1 MATYTS
7 GAINEVLVGTG
18 VLYVADRTAS
28 GLAFPG
34 DDGAGAFES
43 VGTASNAWRDIG
55 YSEDGWTLE
64 MDRTF
69 EDILVAEEIDPIKT
83 IKTAQEAR
91 LMGEVSQASLKN
103 IAVAMGQTDSYVSED
118 ATTDGDSADTG
129 LAANY
134 DVVFAPITDSFSEL
148 SGLLIIEGPGG
159 ADIHVEMPRMVSVGA
174 FSMQHAKA
182 PQKVVIATEFKL
194 LVPDSTVN
202 VGSTGGKYHLF
213 RIVDNTNDS
222 TTFDVN

>member
-18 VLYVADRTAS
+18 VLYVADRAAS
-28 GLAFPG
+28 GLAYPG
-34 DDGAGAFES
+34 DDGSGNWQAVS
-43 VGTASNAWRDIG
+43 TASAAWRDIG

-91 LMGEVSQASLKN
+91 LMGELSQASLAN
-103 IAVAMGQTDSYVSED
+103 LSVAMGQIDSYVSED
-118 ATTDGDSADTG
+118 DSDF
-129 LAANY
+129 AAGY
-134 DVVFAPITDSFSEL
+134 DVVKAPITDSFSEMAA
-148 SGLLIIEGPGG
+148 LLIAEGPAG
-159 ADIHVEMPRMVSVGA
+159 ADRHVQMPRVVSVGA

-194 LVPDSTVN
+194 LVPDSTFN
-202 VGSTGGKYHLF
+202 VGATGGKNHLF
-213 RIVDNTNDS
+213 KIVDNTNDS
-222 TTFDVN
+222 QTFDVN

>member
-7 GAINEVLVGTG
+7 GAINEVLIGTG

-34 DDGAGAFES
+34 DDGSGNWQAVS
-43 VGTASNAWRDIG
+43 TASAAWRDIG

-69 EDILVAEEIDPIKT
+69 EDILVAEEVDPIKT

-91 LMGEVSQASLKN
+91 LMGELSQASLKN
-103 IAVAMGQTDSYVSED
+103 LSVAMGQIDSYVSED
-118 ATTDGDSADTG
+118 DSDF
-129 LAANY
+129 AAGY
-134 DVVFAPITDSFSEL
+134 DVVKAPITDSFSEMAA
-148 SGLLIIEGPGG
+148 LLIAEGPAG
-159 ADIHVEMPRMVSVGA
+159 ADRHVQMPRVVSVGA

-194 LVPDSTVN
+194 LVPDSTFN
-202 VGSTGGKYHLF
+202 VGATGGKNHLF
-213 RIVDNTNDS
+213 KIVDNTNDS

>member
-7 GAINEVLVGTG
+7 GAINEVLIGTG

-34 DDGAGAFES
+34 DDGSGNWQAVS
-43 VGTASNAWRDIG
+43 TASAAWRDIG

-69 EDILVAEEIDPIKT
+69 EDILVAEEVDPIKT

-91 LMGEVSQASLKN
+91 LMGELSQASLAN
-103 IAVAMGQTDSYVSED
+103 LSVAMGQIDSYVTQD
-118 ATTDGDSADTG
+118 DTTDFTAG
-129 LAANY
+129 Y
-134 DVVFAPITDSFSEL
+134 DVVKAPITDSFSEMAA
-148 SGLLIIEGPGG
+148 LLIAEGPAG
-159 ADIHVEMPRMVSVGA
+159 ADRHVQMPRTVSVGA
-174 FSMQHAKA
+174 FSMSHAKA

-194 LVPDSTVN
+194 LVPDSTFN
-202 VGSTGGKYHLF
+202 VGATGGKNHLF
-213 RIVDNTNDS
+213 KIVDNTNDS

>member
-7 GAINEVLVGTG
+7 GAINEVLIGTG

-34 DDGAGAFES
+34 DDGSGNWQAVS
-43 VGTASNAWRDIG
+43 TASAAWRDIG

-91 LMGEVSQASLKN
+91 LMGELSQASLAN
-103 IAVAMGQTDSYVSED
+103 LSVAMGQIDSYVSED
-118 ATTDGDSADTG
+118 DSDF
-129 LAANY
+129 AAGY
-134 DVVFAPITDSFSEL
+134 DVVKAPITDSFSEMAA
-148 SGLLIIEGPGG
+148 LLIAEGPAG
-159 ADIHVEMPRMVSVGA
+159 ADRHVQMPRVVSVGA

-194 LVPDSTVN
+194 LVPDSTFN
-202 VGSTGGKYHLF
+202 VGATGGKNHLF
-213 RIVDNTNDS
+213 KIVDNTNDS

>member
-34 DDGAGAFES
+34 DDGSGNWQAVS
-43 VGTASNAWRDIG
+43 TASAAWRDIG

-91 LMGEVSQASLKN
+91 LMGELSQASLAN
-103 IAVAMGQTDSYVSED
+103 LSVAMGQIDSYVSED
-118 ATTDGDSADTG
+118 DSDF
-129 LAANY
+129 AAGY
-134 DVVFAPITDSFSEL
+134 DVVKAPITDSFSEMAA
-148 SGLLIIEGPGG
+148 LLIAEGPAG
-159 ADIHVEMPRMVSVGA
+159 ADRHVQMPRVVSVGA

-194 LVPDSTVN
+194 LVPDSTFN
-202 VGSTGGKYHLF
+202 VGATGGKNHLF
-213 RIVDNTNDS
+213 KIVDNTNDS

>member
-34 DDGAGAFES
+34 DDGSGNWQAVS
-43 VGTASNAWRDIG
+43 TASAAWRDIG

-91 LMGEVSQASLKN
+91 LMGELSQASLAN
-103 IAVAMGQTDSYVSED
+103 LSVAMGQIDSYVSED
-118 ATTDGDSADTG
+118 DSDF
-129 LAANY
+129 AAGY
-134 DVVFAPITDSFSEL
+134 DVVKSPITDSFSEMAA
-148 SGLLIIEGPGG
+148 LLIAEGPGG
-159 ADIHVEMPRMVSVGA
+159 ADRHMQMPRVVSVGA
-174 FSMQHAKA
+174 FSMSHAKA

-194 LVPDSTVN
+194 LVPDSTFN
-202 VGSTGGKYHLF
+202 VGATGGKNHLF
-213 RIVDNTNDS
+213 KIVDNTNDS

>member
-18 VLYVADRTAS
+18 VLYVADRSAS

-91 LMGEVSQASLKN
+91 LMGELSQASLAN
-103 IAVAMGQTDSYVSED
+103 LSVAMGQIDSYVSED
-118 ATTDGDSADTG
+118 DSDF
-129 LAANY
+129 AAGY
-134 DVVFAPITDSFSEL
+134 DVVKAPITDSFSEMAA
-148 SGLLIIEGPGG
+148 LLIAEGPAG
-159 ADIHVEMPRMVSVGA
+159 ADRHMQMPRVVSVGA
-174 FSMQHAKA
+174 FSMTHAKA

-194 LVPDSTVN
+194 LVPDSTFN
-202 VGSTGGKYHLF
+202 VGATGGKNHLF
-213 RIVDNTNDS
+213 KIVDNTNDS

>member
-18 VLYVADRTAS
+18 VLYVADRSAS

-91 LMGEVSQASLKN
+91 LMGELSQASLAN
-103 IAVAMGQTDSYVSED
+103 LSVAMGQVDSYVSED
-118 ATTDGDSADTG
+118 DSDF
-129 LAANY
+129 AANY
-134 DVVFAPITDSFSEL
+134 DVVKAPITDSFSEMA
-148 SGLLIIEGPGG
+148 GLLIAEGPAG
-159 ADIHVEMPRMVSVGA
+159 ADRHIQMPRTVSVGA
-174 FSMQHAKA
+174 FSMPHAKA

-194 LVPDSTVN
+194 LVPDSTFN
-202 VGSTGGKYHLF
+202 VGATGGKNHLF
-213 RIVDNTNDS
+213 KIVDNTNDS

>member
-28 GLAFPG
+28 GLAYPG
-34 DDGAGAFES
+34 DDGSGNWEAVS
-43 VGTASNAWRDIG
+43 TASAAWRDIG

-91 LMGEVSQASLKN
+91 LMGELSQASLAN
-103 IAVAMGQTDSYVSED
+103 LSVAMGQIDSYVSED
-118 ATTDGDSADTG
+118 DSDF
-129 LAANY
+129 AAGY
-134 DVVFAPITDSFSEL
+134 DVVKAPITDSFSEMAA
-148 SGLLIIEGPGG
+148 LLIAEGPAG
-159 ADIHVEMPRMVSVGA
+159 ADRHVQMPRVVSVGA

-194 LVPDSTVN
+194 LVPDSTFN
-202 VGSTGGKYHLF
+202 VGATGGKNHLF
-213 RIVDNTNDS
+213 KIVDNTNDS

>member
-18 VLYVADRTAS
+18 VLYVADRAAS
-28 GLAFPG
+28 GLAYPG
-34 DDGAGAFES
+34 DDGSGNWQAVS
-43 VGTASNAWRDIG
+43 TASAAWRDIG

-91 LMGEVSQASLKN
+91 LMGELSQASLAN
-103 IAVAMGQTDSYVSED
+103 LSVAMGQIDSYVSED
-118 ATTDGDSADTG
+118 DSDF
-129 LAANY
+129 AAGY
-134 DVVFAPITDSFSEL
+134 DVVKAPITDSFSEMAA
-148 SGLLIIEGPGG
+148 LLIAEGPAG
-159 ADIHVEMPRMVSVGA
+159 ADRHVQMPRTVSVGA
-174 FSMQHAKA
+174 FSMSHAKA

-194 LVPDSTVN
+194 LVPDSTFN
-202 VGSTGGKYHLF
+202 VGATGGKNHLF
-213 RIVDNTNDS
+213 KIVDNTNDS
-222 TTFDVN
+222 QTFDVN

>member
-18 VLYVADRTAS
+18 VLYVADRSAS

-91 LMGEVSQASLKN
+91 LMGELSQASLAN
-103 IAVAMGQTDSYVSED
+103 LSVAMGQVDSYVSED
-118 ATTDGDSADTG
+118 DSDF
-129 LAANY
+129 AANY
-134 DVVFAPITDSFSEL
+134 DVVKAPITDSFSEMA
-148 SGLLIIEGPGG
+148 GLLIAEGPAG
-159 ADIHVEMPRMVSVGA
+159 ADRHIQMPRTVSVGA

-194 LVPDSTVN
+194 LVPDSTFN

-213 RIVDNTNDS
+213 KIVDNTNDT

>member
-18 VLYVADRTAS
+18 VLYVADRSAS
-28 GLAFPG
+28 GLAYPG
-34 DDGAGAFES
+34 DDGSGNWQAVS
-43 VGTASNAWRDIG
+43 TASAAWRDIG

-69 EDILVAEEIDPIKT
+69 EDILVAEEVDPIKT

-91 LMGEVSQASLKN
+91 LMGELSQASLAN
-103 IAVAMGQTDSYVSED
+103 LSVAMGQIDSYVS
-118 ATTDGDSADTG
+118 TDDSDFASG
-129 LAANY
+129 Y
-134 DVVFAPITDSFSEL
+134 DVVKAPITDSFSEMAA
-148 SGLLIIEGPGG
+148 LLIAEGPAG
-159 ADIHVEMPRMVSVGA
+159 ADRHVQMPRVVSVGA

-194 LVPDSTVN
+194 LVPDSTFN
-202 VGSTGGKYHLF
+202 VGATGGKNHLF
-213 RIVDNTNDS
+213 KIVDNTNDS
-222 TTFDVN
+222 QTFDVN

>member
-18 VLYVADRTAS
+18 VLYVADRSAS
-28 GLAFPG
+28 GLAYPG
-34 DDGAGAFES
+34 DDSSGNWQAVS
-43 VGTASNAWRDIG
+43 TASAAWRDIG

-91 LMGEVSQASLKN
+91 LMGELSQASLAN
-103 IAVAMGQTDSYVSED
+103 LSVAMGQIDSYVSED
-118 ATTDGDSADTG
+118 DSDF
-129 LAANY
+129 AAGY
-134 DVVFAPITDSFSEL
+134 DVVKAPITDSFSEMAA
-148 SGLLIIEGPGG
+148 LLIAEGPAG
-159 ADIHVEMPRMVSVGA
+159 ADRHVQMPRVVSVGA

-194 LVPDSTVN
+194 LVPDSTFN
-202 VGSTGGKYHLF
+202 VGATGGKNHLF
-213 RIVDNTNDS
+213 KIVDNTNDS

>member
-18 VLYVADRTAS
+18 VLYVADRSAS
-28 GLAFPG
+28 GLAYPG
-34 DDGAGAFES
+34 DDGANAFES
-43 VGTASNAWRDIG
+43 VSTASTDWRDIG

-91 LMGEVSQASLKN
+91 LMGELSQASLAN
-103 IAVAMGQTDSYVSED
+103 LSVAMGQIDSYVSED
-118 ATTDGDSADTG
+118 DSDF
-129 LAANY
+129 AAGY
-134 DVVFAPITDSFSEL
+134 DVVKAPITDSFSEMAA
-148 SGLLIIEGPGG
+148 LLIAEGPAG
-159 ADIHVEMPRMVSVGA
+159 ADRHVQMPRVVSVGA

-194 LVPDSTVN
+194 LVPDSTFN

-213 RIVDNTNDS
+213 KIVDNTNDS

>member
-34 DDGAGAFES
+34 DDGSGNWQAVS
-43 VGTASNAWRDIG
+43 TASAAWRDIG

-91 LMGEVSQASLKN
+91 LMGELSQASLAN
-103 IAVAMGQTDSYVSED
+103 LSVAMGQIDSYVSED
-118 ATTDGDSADTG
+118 DSDF
-129 LAANY
+129 AAGY
-134 DVVFAPITDSFSEL
+134 DVVKAPITDSFSEMAA
-148 SGLLIIEGPGG
+148 LLIAEGPAG
-159 ADIHVEMPRMVSVGA
+159 ADRHVQMPRVVSVGA

-194 LVPDSTVN
+194 LVPDSTFN
-202 VGSTGGKYHLF
+202 VGATGGKNHLF
-213 RIVDNTNDS
+213 KIVDNTNDS
-222 TTFDVN
+222 QTFDVN

>member
-1 MATYTS
+1 MPQYTS
-7 GAINEVLVGTG
+7 GAINEVLIGTG

-34 DDGAGAFES
+34 DDGSNAFQAVS
-43 VGTASNAWRDIG
+43 TASAAWRDIG

-69 EDILVAEEIDPIKT
+69 EDILVAEEVDPIKT

-91 LMGEVSQASLKN
+91 LMGELSQASLTN
-103 IAVAMGQTDSYVSED
+103 LSVAMGQVDSYVSTD
-118 ATTDGDSADTG
+118 DGDFASG
-129 LAANY
+129 Y
-134 DVVFAPITDSFSEL
+134 DVVKAPITDSFSEMAA
-148 SGLLIIEGPGG
+148 LLIAEGPAG
-159 ADIHVEMPRMVSVGA
+159 ADRHIQLPRTVSVGA
-174 FSMQHAKA
+174 FSMTHAKA

-194 LVPDSTVN
+194 LVPDSTFN
-202 VGSTGGKYHLF
+202 VGATGGKFHLF
-213 RIVDNTNDS
+213 KIVDNKNDT

>member
-1 MATYTS
+1 MPTYTS
-7 GAINEVLVGTG
+7 GAINEVLIGTG

-34 DDGAGAFES
+34 DDGSGNWQAVS
-43 VGTASNAWRDIG
+43 TASAAWRDIG

-91 LMGEVSQASLKN
+91 LMGELSQASLAN
-103 IAVAMGQTDSYVSED
+103 LSVAMGQIDSYVSED
-118 ATTDGDSADTG
+118 DSDF
-129 LAANY
+129 AAGY
-134 DVVFAPITDSFSEL
+134 DVVKAPITDSFSEMAA
-148 SGLLIIEGPGG
+148 LLIAEGPAG
-159 ADIHVEMPRMVSVGA
+159 ADRHVQMPRVVSVGA

-194 LVPDSTVN
+194 LVPDSTFN
-202 VGSTGGKYHLF
+202 VGATGGKNHLF
-213 RIVDNTNDS
+213 KIVDNTNDS
-222 TTFDVN
+222 QTFDVN

>member
-34 DDGAGAFES
+34 DDGSGNWQAVS
-43 VGTASNAWRDIG
+43 TASAAWRDIG

-91 LMGEVSQASLKN
+91 LMGELSQASLAN
-103 IAVAMGQTDSYVSED
+103 LSVAMGQIDSYVSED
-118 ATTDGDSADTG
+118 DSDF
-129 LAANY
+129 AAGY
-134 DVVFAPITDSFSEL
+134 DVVKSPITDSFSEMAA
-148 SGLLIIEGPGG
+148 LLIAEGPAG
-159 ADIHVEMPRMVSVGA
+159 ADRHIQMPRVVSVGA
-174 FSMQHAKA
+174 FSMSHAKA

-194 LVPDSTVN
+194 LVPDSTFN
-202 VGSTGGKYHLF
+202 VGATGGKNHLF
-213 RIVDNTNDS
+213 KIVDNTNDGVQ
-222 TTFDVN
+222 FDVN